1 MAAAAARVD
10 GSQVFDA
17 GEWAGLVAKSRWR
30 GLWLVAHAWGVVAL
44 AMLAGARWP
53 WLVPLLIPVVAAR
66 QLGLLILM
74 HDAAHGLLH
83 PDRRI
88 NDWVGRWLCASAL
101 HDYRKIHLQHH
112 RHTQQADDPD
122 LPLSKPFPIARRSLW
137 RKALRDVTG
146 VTFLKL
152 RLGIDLDAWWR
163 HRGRRTADGGRGS
176 SLLSPATG
184 LDRRFVW
191 GSLAFLGAFAAAGYA
206 WLWFALWLAPAALWF
221 PLIYRLR
228 NIAEHALVRVGE
240 PDPFRHAR
248 TTLASAWERA
258 LLAPY
263 WVNFHGEHHLFTQ
276 VPCWNLPRAHALLA
290 RRGLLGRM
298 TVARGYADV
307 LRQVVSVGPARPSA
321 ATG

>member
-1 MAAAAARVD
+1 MAVAARVD
-10 GSQVFDA
+10 PATLFAPDD
-17 GEWAGLVAKSRWR
+17 WAALTAKSRWH
-30 GLWLVAHAWGVVAL
+30 GLWLVAHCWGVIAL

-88 NDWVGRWLCASAL
+88 NDGVGRWLCSPAL
-101 HDYRKIHLQHH
+101 RDYRTVHLRHH
-112 RHTQQADDPD
+112 RHTQQPEDPD
-122 LPLSKPFPIARRSLW
+122 LPLSRPFPIARGSLL

-152 RLGIDLDAWWR
+152 RLGVDLEAWWR
-163 HRGRRTADGGRGS
+163 ARRAPSAQGAPRERGS
-176 SLLSPATG
+176 SLLGGGT

-191 GSLAFLGAFAAAGYA
+191 GSLGFLAAFAAVGHA
-206 WLWFALWLAPAALWF
+206 WLWVALWLVPAALWF

-228 NIAEHALVRVGE
+228 NIAEHALVPLGE

-248 TTLASAWERA
+248 TTLAAPWARA

-263 WVNFHGEHHLFTQ
+263 WVNYHAEHHLFTQ
-276 VPCWNLPRAHALLA
+276 VPCWNLPRAHRLLA
-290 RRGLLGRM
+290 RQGALARM
-298 TVARGYADV
+298 NVARGYGDV
-307 LRQVVSVGPARPSA
+307 LRQVVRA
-321 ATG
+321 